1 METEG
6 YEVYTDPAFRRFLRG
21 IGKAPFTSAE
31 EERRLYEQLKQ
42 PGVLRQRAQERL
54 VESHMR
60 LVVAIAA
67 NFLGRGISLQ
77 DLVQDGVV
85 GLHDALDKFEP
96 DKGRFKTYAAWW
108 VRMRISESL
117 AHLSRTVRLPAPV
130 QAKLRA
136 LKKLQDEFARRG
148 VMPTSEALA
157 SALGVDVQKLS
168 QLEMAA
174 LGTTSFDS
182 PVISDDDDVVT
193 LVDLMADDNVPDPAE
208 AIDREAIIAAL
219 RQALDTLEEREKDIV
234 LKRFGFVGDGEQ
246 TLEQLSVTYG
256 VSRERIRQIE
266 AKAVQKLR
274 TNNNGQLLKL
284 LAG

>member
-6 YEVYTDPAFRRFLRG
+6 YEVYSDPAFKRFMRE
-21 IGKAPFTSAE
+21 IGKAPFTSPE
-31 EERRLYEQLKQ
+31 EERSLYEQLKQ
-42 PGVLRQRAQERL
+42 PGVLRQRAQKRL

-60 LVVAIAA
+60 LVVAVAA
-67 NFLGRGISLQ
+67 NYHGRGISLQ

-85 GLHDALDKFEP
+85 GLYDALDKFEP
-96 DKGRFKTYAAWW
+96 DKGRFKTYAGWW

-117 AHLSRTVRLPAPV
+117 ANLSRTVRLPPTV

-157 SALGVDVQKLS
+157 SSLGVDVQKLS

-174 LGTTSFDS
+174 LGTTSLDS
-182 PVISDDDDVVT
+182 PMTSDDDELT
-193 LVDLMADDNVPDPAE
+193 LVDVIADDNVPDPTE
-208 AIDREAIIAAL
+208 AIDRETTIAAL

-234 LKRFGFVGDGEQ
+234 LKRFGFVGDVEQ
-246 TLEQLSVTYG
+246 TLEQLSVTHG

-266 AKAVQKLR
+266 AKALQKLR
-274 TNNNGQLLKL
+274 TVNGGKLLKL
-284 LAG
+284 LAS